1 MTDSPTTVVDAAA
14 RFRSGTLRPSELT
27 ESLLERI
34 ARQNPGLNAFY
45 EIFAVQARASAATA
59 TRELASGTDR
69 GPLHGIPV
77 AIKDL
82 FDVAES
88 VTTAGAHP
96 GFRPPPA
103 TTDSDVVARLREAGA
118 VLLGKTGLHEWA
130 LGLSN
135 NNEHFGPTRNPWDPT
150 RIPGGSSGGSA
161 AALAAG
167 MTLLALGT
175 DTGGS
180 IRVPAALCGVF
191 GLKPTYGLVS
201 LRGVT
206 PLSRSL
212 DH

>member
-1 MTDSPTTVVDAAA
+1 MGRQRGGYSAAA
-14 RFRSGTLRPSELT
+14 MTTLETIPTAVEAARTFRAGALTPSDLIETLLARI
-27 ESLLERI
+27 ERE
-34 ARQNPGLNAFY
+34 NPKLNAFY
-45 EIFAVQARASAATA
+45 EIFRDEARADAARA
-59 TRELASGTDR
+59 TRELASGQDR

-82 FDVAES
+82 FDVRGS

-103 TTDSDVVARLREAGA
+103 AEDCEVVARLRAAGA

-167 MTLLALGT
+167 LTPLALGT

-180 IRVPAALCGVF
+180 IRVPAALCGVV
-191 GLKPTYGLVS
+191 GLNPRTAG
-201 LRGVT
+201 
-206 PLSRSL
+206 
-212 DH
+212 